1 MHHGDQ
7 PIDCLPLG
15 LLDRYID
22 VKPLGLC
29 RQPINLNR
37 RAQTNIAKAYV
48 LIACRRPLWV
58 VVLNRLGDQR
68 PHSFQDHADD
78 CVWCSAESSLFSR
91 CRVRNTNLFEIATAT
106 HVLHRPNCHC
116 RSVSR
121 GRSSRAVLMNFAPA
135 PYQFPAR
142 GGAASAWC
150 LFSEQKMKQHRS
162 TRLGGAGWPSEQCS
176 FHSAFGAFANR
187 FFSGVAQRNIV
198 PYSGNGYSASARL
211 PSQCGVFPRHPAA
224 AARIY
229 REAA

>member
-1 MHHGDQ
+1 MIELRTLLWH
-7 PIDCLPLG
+7 LLTAKKLVRG

-29 RQPINLNR
+29 RRPIYSNR
-37 RAQTNIAKAYV
+37 YAQTSTAKADV

-58 VVLNRLGDQR
+58 VVLNRMGYQR
-68 PHSFQDHADD
+68 TH
-78 CVWCSAESSLFSR
+78 L
-91 CRVRNTNLFEIATAT
+91 NLFEIATAT

-121 GRSSRAVLMNFAPA
+121 GRSGRAALMNFAPA

-162 TRLGGAGWPSEQCS
+162 TRLGGAGWPGVFCS
-176 FHSAFGAFANR
+176 FHSACANR

-198 PYSGNGYSASARL
+198 PYSGNGCSASARL